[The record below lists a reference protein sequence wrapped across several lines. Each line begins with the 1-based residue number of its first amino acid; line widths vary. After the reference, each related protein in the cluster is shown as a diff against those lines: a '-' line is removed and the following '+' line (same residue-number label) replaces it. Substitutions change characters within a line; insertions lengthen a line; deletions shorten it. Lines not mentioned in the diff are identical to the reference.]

1 MGISMQDLLK
11 FCLENNVQ
19 NYETKEDNGIRVSI
33 PTTYSLVD
41 EEYDEHYLPLDLM
54 ACHTLDNINGSYI
67 SRDTMTDA
75 LPSFAEKPILAAFVK
90 VEDEDGNSTLD
101 FNGHDMIV
109 TTDKMDG
116 ESERLEYIEQIV
128 GVIPYNNNI
137 CLVEDDESDKEYVSV
152 RGLVYR
158 EYTYAADILEKR
170 KTVDVSVELNVK
182 KFSFDAEKKMLSI
195 DEFTFYGVTLLGA
208 HVKPG
213 MVGSHASIKTF
224 EENKEQEGGRT
235 KLFEQLLE
243 KYNIAAEDVQFKVEG
258 MTDEEMEAKFAE
270 VFGEGDPDNKPA
282 DDNGGGDT
290 VDPID
295 NPDDGDAGDTD
306 PEPTSEFSN
315 KVISYEISHDDI
327 RCALYNLLSA
337 EDEDNYW
344 YSYIVEVFDNHF
356 IYHTYEES
364 SRYFDQKYS
373 VDGDIVAF
381 DGERVEVF
389 SVFVTAEERAALDLM
404 KATYDELKQFKDNAD
419 YEANKAEKEVLL
431 SNEKFTILEED
442 ADFIALKENI
452 DNYSVEEVEEKAKSI
467 FSNFVYNNPAVF
479 ADLGTKPEKNKI
491 DFSEKNSTE
500 NNRYG
505 NLFND

>member
-1 MGISMQDLLK
+1 M
-11 FCLENNVQ
+11 
-19 NYETKEDNGIRVSI
+19 
-33 PTTYSLVD
+33 VD
-41 EEYDEHYLPLDLM
+41 EDYDEHYLPLDLL
-54 ACHTLDNINGSYI
+54 ACHTLDNVNGSYI

-75 LPSFAEKPILAAFVK
+75 LPSFAEKPILAAFVS

-101 FNGHDMIV
+101 FNGHDMV
-109 TTDKMDG
+109 VATDKVDG
-116 ESERLEYIEQIV
+116 ESERVEYIEQIV

-137 CLVEDDESDKEYVSV
+137 CLVADEESDKEYVSV

-195 DEFTFYGVTLLGA
+195 DEFTFYGVTLLGS

-213 MVGSHASIKTF
+213 MVGSHASIATF

-243 KYNIAAEDVQFKVEG
+243 KYNITAEDVQFEVEG

-270 VFGEGDPDNKPA
+270 VFGQSDDDETG
-282 DDNGGGDT
+282 DDNGDGDS

-295 NPDDGDAGDTD
+295 NDGDGDNEDSGEQQDDEPAG
-306 PEPTSEFSN
+306 EFSN
-315 KVISYEISHDDI
+315 KVISFEISHDDI
-327 RCALYNLLSA
+327 RCALYGLLAA

-344 YSYIVEVFDNHF
+344 YSYIVEVYDNHF

-364 SRYFDQKYS
+364 SKFYDQKYT
-373 VDGDIVAF
+373 VDGDNVAF
-381 DGERVEVF
+381 EGDRVEVF

-404 KATYDELKQFKDNAD
+404 KATYEELKQFKDNAD
-419 YEANKAEKEVLL
+419 YEADKTKKEALL
-431 SNEKFTILEED
+431 NDERFTVLEED
-442 ADFIALKENI
+442 ADFVELKENI
-452 DNYSVEEVEEKAKSI
+452 DNYTVEEVEEKAKSI

-479 ADLGTKPEKNKI
+479 ADKTNKPEKKKI
-491 DFSEKNSTE
+491 GFSEKNSTE